1 LFQVPSFKFQV
12 VSSVFD
18 LELETWNLELKENMK
33 KVISFVLSIFVFGN
47 SFAFAQTKN
56 VPQKPEVE
64 PFKIERGSSF
74 SASTGTRT
82 VPANPQ
88 SNITQDV
95 ADALEII
102 KKNHV
107 GGKKLDYNELVKSS
121 ISSMLRTLDPHS
133 NYYDSAEYQE
143 LLSDQQS
150 EYSGIGATIANYK
163 KDGKYETYIVS
174 TFPDSP
180 AFKANLRFGD
190 RFIAVNG
197 ENVSGKDSGAVR
209 DRVRGRKGTIVRLTI
224 ERADT
229 KKTETIEIRR
239 NRVPQPSIPDAYLLR
254 QNIGYVDMSE
264 GFNYTTAEELN
275 VAMSELRAQGM
286 NALIL
291 DLRENPGGI
300 LDQAVKVAEKF
311 LPAGSTIVTQRG
323 RFRGDNR
330 VWKSINKTPETM
342 PLVVL
347 VNEGSASASEIVA
360 GAMQDYDRALIIGEN
375 TFGKGLVQ
383 SVIDLPYGSGLTLTT
398 AKYYTPSGRSIQRDY
413 SKASFYDYYL
423 HKVKV
428 DESAK
433 VPAKTVTGRTVF
445 GGDGITPDE
454 SVKHSQMSQT
464 ETALLDPI
472 FFFASELVSG
482 KVRGFENFK
491 TTNPIQFGRRIRSSD
506 FAISDTLFAV
516 FKKFVA
522 DEKAWDISEEKIEA
536 EKEFII
542 TRLRFNLATANF
554 GSVAANQLSIEDD
567 LQVAKAVEALPK
579 AKQLALSAQ
588 KSMQKK

>member
-1 LFQVPSFKFQV
+1 MRKI
-12 VSSVFD
+12 
-18 LELETWNLELKENMK
+18 
-33 KVISFVLSIFVFGN
+33 ISFVLSIFVIGN
-47 SFAFAQTKN
+47 SFVFAQTKT
-56 VPQKPEVE
+56 VSQIPDVE
-64 PFKIERGSSF
+64 PFKIEKGSSF

-82 VPANPQ
+82 NQ
-88 SNITQDV
+88 NNSSNQQLNIVRDYT
-95 ADALEII
+95 DALEII
-102 KKNHV
+102 RKNYV
-107 GGKKLDYNELVKSS
+107 GGNRLDYNELNKSA

-133 NYYDSAEYQE
+133 NYYDSSEYQE
-143 LLSDQQS
+143 LLEDQQS
-150 EYSGIGATIANYK
+150 EYSGIGATIANYAK
-163 KDGKYETYIVS
+163 NGKYETFIVS
-174 TFPDSP
+174 TFPESP

-190 RFIAVNG
+190 RIVAVNG
-197 ENVSGKDSGAVR
+197 ENVSGKDSGTVR
-209 DRVRGRKGTIVRLTI
+209 DKVRGRKGSTVRITI
-224 ERADT
+224 ERAET
-229 KKTETIEIRR
+229 KRTEIVEIRR

-254 QNIGYVDMSE
+254 QNTGYIDMSE
-264 GFNYTTAEELN
+264 GFNYTTADELN
-275 VAMSELRAQGM
+275 VVLGDLREQGM
-286 NALIL
+286 SSLIL

-323 RFRGDNR
+323 RFRTDNR
-330 VWKSINKTPETM
+330 VWKSVNKSAETM

-413 SKASFYDYYL
+413 SKGSFYDYYL

-433 VPAKTVTGRTVF
+433 IPAKTVTGRTVF

-454 SVKHSQMSQT
+454 NVKTTQFT
-464 ETALLDPI
+464 PVETALLDPI
-472 FFFASELVSG
+472 FFFTNELIG
-482 KVRGFENFK
+482 GRIRGFENYK
-491 TTNPIQFGRRIRSSD
+491 TLGAIQFGQRIRSSD
-506 FAISDTLFAV
+506 FVVSDALFAN

-522 DEKAWDISEEKIEA
+522 DEKNWQTTNEKINA

-542 TRLRFNLATANF
+542 LRLRFNLAIANF
-554 GSVAANQLSIEDD
+554 GSVAANQILVEDD
-567 LQVAKAVEALPK
+567 LQVAKAVQALPK
-579 AKQLALSAQ
+579 AKQLALAAQ
-588 KSMQKK
+588 KSMQKQNR

>member
-1 LFQVPSFKFQV
+1 MRKI
-12 VSSVFD
+12 
-18 LELETWNLELKENMK
+18 
-33 KVISFVLSIFVFGN
+33 ISFALAVFVVGN

-56 VPQKPEVE
+56 VSQLPDVE
-64 PFKIERGSSF
+64 PFKIDKGSSF
-74 SASTGTRT
+74 SASTTTRT
-82 VPANPQ
+82 NKNNQ
-88 SNITQDV
+88 LNQQLNIVRDV
-95 ADALEII
+95 SDALEII
-102 KKNHV
+102 KKNYV
-107 GGKKLDYNELVKSS
+107 NGNRLDYNELNKSA

-133 NYYDSAEYQE
+133 NYFDSAEYQD
-143 LLSDQQS
+143 LLEDQQS
-150 EYSGIGATIANYK
+150 EYSGIGATIANYFRN
-163 KDGKYETYIVS
+163 GKSETFIVS

-190 RFIAVNG
+190 KIVAVGG
-197 ENVSGKDSGAVR
+197 ENVSGKDSGAVA
-209 DRVRGRKGTIVRLTI
+209 DKVRGRKGSIVRLTI
-224 ERADT
+224 ERAET
-229 KKTETIEIRR
+229 RRTEIIEIRR

-275 VAMSELRAQGM
+275 VAINDLREQGM
-286 NALIL
+286 SSLIL

-311 LPAGSTIVTQRG
+311 LPAGNTIVTQRG

-330 VWKSINKTPETM
+330 IWKSLNKSAETM

-398 AKYYTPSGRSIQRDY
+398 AKYYTPSGRLIQRDY

-433 VPAKTVTGRTVF
+433 TPAKTVTGRTVF

-454 SVKHSQMSQT
+454 TVKDAQLTQT
-464 ETALLDPI
+464 ETDLLDPL
-472 FFFASELVSG
+472 FFFTNELTNG
-482 KVRGFENFK
+482 RIRNFENYK
-491 TTNPIQFGRRIRSSD
+491 TFGTIQFGQRIRSSD
-506 FAISDTLFAV
+506 FVVSDALFAA
-516 FKKFVA
+516 FKKFAA
-522 DEKAWDISEEKIEA
+522 DEKDWEITGEKIEA
-536 EKEFII
+536 EKAFII
-542 TRLRFNLATANF
+542 SRLRFNLATASF
-554 GSVAANQLSIEDD
+554 GSVAANQILIEED
-567 LQVAKAVEALPK
+567 LQVSKAVEALPK
-579 AKQLALSAQ
+579 AKQLALAAQ
-588 KSMQKK
+588 KSMQKNR

>member
-1 LFQVPSFKFQV
+1 
-12 VSSVFD
+12 
-18 LELETWNLELKENMK
+18 MK
-33 KVISFVLSIFVFGN
+33 KVISFVLSIFVIGN
-47 SFAFAQTKN
+47 SFVFAQTKN
-56 VPQKPEVE
+56 VSQIPDVE
-64 PFKIERGSSF
+64 PFKIEKGSSF

-82 VPANPQ
+82 TPNNQ
-88 SNITQDV
+88 LNQQLNITQDV
-95 ADALEII
+95 TEAIEII
-102 KKNHV
+102 RKNYV
-107 GGKKLDYNELVKSS
+107 NGNRLDYNELNKSA

-133 NYYDSAEYQE
+133 NYFDSAEWQD
-143 LLSDQQS
+143 LLSEQQS
-150 EYSGIGATIANYK
+150 EYSGIGATIANYAK
-163 KDGKYETYIVS
+163 NGKSETFVVS

-180 AFKANLRFGD
+180 AFKANLHFGD
-190 RFIAVNG
+190 KFVAVNG
-197 ENVSGKDSGAVR
+197 ENVSGKDSGYVR
-209 DRVRGRKGTIVRLTI
+209 DKVRGKKGTNVRLTI

-229 KKTETIEIRR
+229 KRIETVELRR

-264 GFNYTTAEELN
+264 GFNYTTGEELN
-275 VAMSELRAQGM
+275 VAMSELREQGM
-286 NALIL
+286 TSLII

-311 LPAGSTIVTQRG
+311 LPAGSTILTQRG

-330 VWKSINKTPETM
+330 VWKSLNKSAETM

-347 VNEGSASASEIVA
+347 VNEGSASASEIFA

-398 AKYYTPSGRSIQRDY
+398 AKYYTPSGRLIQRDY
-413 SKASFYDYYL
+413 SNGSFYDYYL

-428 DESAK
+428 EESAK
-433 VPAKTVTGRTVF
+433 IPAKTVTGRTVF

-454 SVKHSQMSQT
+454 SVKIPKLNQT

-472 FFFASELVSG
+472 FFFTNELTNG
-482 KVRGFENFK
+482 RVRGFENNK
-491 TTNPIQFGRRIRSSD
+491 TFGTVQFGQRIRSSD
-506 FAISDTLFAV
+506 FIVSDALFAN

-522 DEKAWDISEEKIEA
+522 DEKGWNISDDKIDA

-542 TRLRFNLATANF
+542 SRLRFNLATASF
-554 GSVAANQLSIEDD
+554 GSVAANQILIEDD
-567 LQVAKAVEALPK
+567 LQVAKAIQALPK
-579 AKQLALSAQ
+579 AKQLALAAQ
-588 KSMQKK
+588 KLRK